1 MPIIKYSKKLAFLRL
16 LQYYLLKYDNIFT
29 L

>member
-1 MPIIKYSKKLAFLRL
+1 MPIIKYSKKLAFLMF